1 VLLSNLERLLVD
13 SKENEFL
20 DMIDYLEKEREKN
33 TLILEK
39 MTDKECVDYLV
50 EQNNKVLENA
60 KQNNIKLLKVSRGE
74 ND

>member
-1 VLLSNLERLLVD
+1 MLLSNLEGLLVD
-13 SKENEFL
+13 IKENEFL

-60 KQNNIKLLKVSRGE
+60 KQNNIKLLKLSRGE

>member
-1 VLLSNLERLLVD
+1 MD

>member
-1 VLLSNLERLLVD
+1 MLLSNLEGLLVD
-13 SKENEFL
+13 IKENEFL
-20 DMIDYLEKEREKN
+20 DMIDCLEKEREKN

-60 KQNNIKLLKVSRGE
+60 KQNNIKLLKLSRGE